1 MGLFKKT
8 EKTAEVKSYC
18 FLHNDIDQMNV
29 LKCNPLFELSTAD
42 LIKKGYAGRRV
53 YKYYSDYSAETTL
66 VPEPTNKND
75 KNAVMILVDGKLFGY
90 VAREEAPAI
99 KKLLKKNAITSLSL
113 TISCGCA
120 RKIYDNGQST
130 ADRYDIEP
138 KLIITYQG

>member
-1 MGLFKKT
+1 MGLFAKK
-8 EKTAEVKSYC
+8 EKQMDVKCYC

-29 LKCNPLFELSTAD
+29 LSCNPLFELSTAE
-42 LIKKGYAGRRV
+42 LIKKGYAGRRI
-53 YKYYSDYSAETTL
+53 YKYYSDYSADTSL

-75 KNAVMILVDGKLFGY
+75 KNAVMIIVSGKLFGY

-113 TISCGCA
+113 TISGGCA

-138 KLIITYQG
+138 KLVITYQG